1 MEKSLRELTG
11 DVFSLP
17 ETDPAQL
24 SPLTLAYIG
33 DAVYELAV
41 RTYVVEH
48 YNAPVQKM
56 HRITSSLVKAQ
67 TQAAVADAIMDELT
81 PQEADAYRRGRN
93 SDTHTRSRN
102 ADMIDYRR
110 ATGLE
115 ALVGY
120 LYLNGEYERL
130 VTLIHSGLDKL
141 SLLAPEK

>member
-1 MEKSLRELTG
+1 MEPDLNGFAENYRTLFGLKKRNIREYSAMG
-11 DVFSLP
+11 F
-17 ETDPAQL
+17 
-24 SPLTLAYIG
+24 AYIG
-33 DAVYELAV
+33 DAVYELVIRTVIV
-41 RTYVVEH
+41 RRG
-48 YNAPVQKM
+48 NAPVNRLNRKA
-56 HRITSSLVKAQ
+56 VKYACAKK
-67 TQAAVADAIMDELT
+67 QAEMIAALT